1 MFLYFLK
8 RLVSVYTHFPLPP
21 ESTFIV
27 FNITPQS
34 AFPLSSLKTSS
45 VLLRLL
51 PLTPPPYPV
60 LPNLQYLFCS
70 LPRLVTTG
78 WFCSLY
84 KSTPPQ
90 RFCTLALGRKGSR
103 SRKAA
108 SPTSLGQVSG
118 REESVFTGIYAGESQ
133 AWPDPSCRNQKVQE
147 LQLPFAVVD
156 RTGTSPFSRLHS

>member
-1 MFLYFLK
+1 M
-8 RLVSVYTHFPLPP
+8 PP

-51 PLTPPPYPV
+51 PLTPSPYPV

-78 WFCSLY
+78 WCCSLY
-84 KSTPPQ
+84 KSTTP
-90 RFCTLALGRKGSR
+90 RDSALWPSAERGAGP
-103 SRKAA
+103 RKAA

-147 LQLPFAVVD
+147 LQLPFAIVD
-156 RTGTSPFSRLHS
+156 QTGTSPFSRLHS